1 MQVDL
6 SGRVVLVT
14 GASRGIGRAI
24 ATGMAEA
31 GASVAVHY
39 GKSQDQAQSLAQ
51 ELGRRARVFQADLA
65 SVEDCVALIDR
76 VLAHYGKLDV
86 LVNNAGVG
94 IMVPLEAPV
103 SEWQAA
109 WDVTLAVNA
118 RATALLCRLAVRHFV
133 TCGGGRIINVA
144 SRAAFRGDTADLTT
158 YAASKGAVVSLTRSI
173 ARAYGK
179 SGITAFVI
187 APGFVRTDMAQKS
200 IDTYG
205 ESFVLDDLA
214 LNRLTEPGDLAPI
227 ITLLASGMADHATG
241 ATIDINAGSY
251 VH

>member
-14 GASRGIGRAI
+14 RRQPGNWPCYCDWDGRCGRNGSRSLRQESGPSPVNC
-24 ATGMAEA
+24 A
-31 GASVAVHY
+31 GA
-39 GKSQDQAQSLAQ
+39 
-51 ELGRRARVFQADLA
+51 GRGANVFHADLA
-65 SVEDCVALIDR
+65 SVEDCVALIDG
-76 VLAHYGKLDV
+76 VLAEYGQLDV
-86 LVNNAGVG
+86 LVNNAGIG
-94 IMVPLEAPV
+94 IMTPLESSV

-109 WDVTLAVNA
+109 WDATLAVNA
-118 RATALLCRLAVRHFV
+118 RATALLCRLALQHFV
-133 TCGGGRIINVA
+133 SRGGGRIINVA
-144 SRAAFRGDTADLTT
+144 SRAAFRGDTADLAT

-179 SGITAFVI
+179 NGVTAFVI

-214 LNRLTEPGDLAPI
+214 LNRLTEPRDLAPI
-227 ITLLASGMADHATG
+227 ITLLASGLADHATG